1 MRCRNTR
8 ERAAR
13 VGSRSLFGVD
23 GGIQT
28 VAHVAM
34 GDLADRLS
42 GKGECLRDLRCGEAV
57 GKLA

>member
-1 MRCRNTR
+1 L
-8 ERAAR
+8 
-13 VGSRSLFGVD
+13 GSRSLFGVN
-23 GGIQT
+23 GGTQT
-28 VAHVAM
+28 VTDVAM